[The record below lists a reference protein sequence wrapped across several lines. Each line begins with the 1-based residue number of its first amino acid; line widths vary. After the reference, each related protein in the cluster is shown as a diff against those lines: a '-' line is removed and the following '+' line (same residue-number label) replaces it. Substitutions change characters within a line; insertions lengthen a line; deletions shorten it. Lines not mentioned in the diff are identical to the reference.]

1 LARHEPNIRAAV
13 RTELEADELLS
24 IRRDTRDAAE
34 RERQEAI
41 ACCLSASDG
50 WDEAMQR
57 LGGAFAAKSEA
68 GATGLRKRKGGLSE
82 D

>member
-1 LARHEPNIRAAV
+1 V
-13 RTELEADELLS
+13 RTELEADELHS
-24 IRRDTRDAAE
+24 IRRDTKDAAE

-50 WDEAMQR
+50 WDEAIQR

-68 GATGLRKRKGGLSE
+68 GATGLRKRKA